1 MANHKS
7 TKKRI
12 RSTEVRRLRNKYYHK
27 SARTAVKKLRA
38 MEDKK
43 EATSYL
49 PVVSSILDKLVKRN
63 IIHKNKAANLKSSLT
78 IRVNKL

>member
-12 RSTEVRRLRNKYYHK
+12 RSTEVRRLRNKYYHN
-27 SARTAVKKLRA
+27 SARTAIKKLRG

-43 EATSYL
+43 EATTFL
-49 PVVSSILDKLVKRN
+49 PKVVSILDNLVKRN
-63 IIHKNKAANLKSSLT
+63 VIHKNKAANLKSSLT
-78 IRVNKL
+78 IKVNKL

>member
-12 RSTEVRRLRNKYYHK
+12 KSTEVRRLRNKYYHK
-27 SARTAVKKLRA
+27 SARTAIKKLRD

-43 EATSYL
+43 EAESFL
-49 PVVSSILDKLVKRN
+49 PKVVSTIDKMVKRN
-63 IIHKNKAANLKSSLT
+63 IFHKNKAANLKSSLT
-78 IRVNKL
+78 LKVKGL

>member
-27 SARTAVKKLRA
+27 SARTAIKKLRG

-43 EATSYL
+43 EATTFL
-49 PVVSSILDKLVKRN
+49 PKVVSILDNLVKRN
-63 IIHKNKAANLKSSLT
+63 VIHKNKAANFKSSLT
-78 IRVNKL
+78 IKVNKL

>member
-7 TKKRI
+7 TLKRI

-27 SARTAVKKLRA
+27 SARTAVKKLRG

-43 EATSYL
+43 EAQSYL
-49 PVVSSILDKLVKRN
+49 PKVVSILDNLVKRN
-63 IIHKNKAANLKSSLT
+63 VIHKNKAANLKSSLT
-78 IRVNKL
+78 LKVNKL

>member
-27 SARTAVKKLRA
+27 SARTAIKKLRG

-43 EATSYL
+43 EAASFL
-49 PVVSSILDKLVKRN
+49 PVVTSILDKLVKRN
-63 IIHKNKAANLKSSLT
+63 IIHKNKAANLKSSLSLK
-78 IRVNKL
+78 VNKL

>member
-27 SARTAVKKLRA
+27 SARTAIKKLRG

-43 EATSYL
+43 EATTFL

-63 IIHKNKAANLKSSLT
+63 VIHKNKAANLKSSLT
-78 IRVNKL
+78 IKVNSL

>member
-27 SARTAVKKLRA
+27 SARTAIKKLGG

-43 EATSYL
+43 EAASFL
-49 PVVSSILDKLVKRN
+49 PVVTSILDKLVKRN
-63 IIHKNKAANLKSSLT
+63 IIHKNKAANHKSSLSLK
-78 IRVNKL
+78 VNKL